1 MFSSMETLLRL
12 LQQDANTSREDLAR
26 LLNLSVEETNARIA
40 ALEKEGVIRGYQA
53 IVDRERLDKN
63 TVTAFIEVRITP
75 ERGGGFDRI
84 AHRIAKF
91 DQVVSC
97 YLISGGYDLLVVV
110 EGGSLREVAS
120 FVSEKLS
127 TIESVI
133 STATHFRLKT
143 YKENG
148 ALFTSDLP
156 EDRLPVSP

>member
-1 MFSSMETLLRL
+1 METLLRL

>member
-1 MFSSMETLLRL
+1 METLLRL
-12 LQQDANTSREDLAR
+12 LQQDSNTSREELAR

-97 YLISGGYDLLVVV
+97 YLISGGYDLIVVV
-110 EGGSLREVAS
+110 QGGSLREVAI
-120 FVSEKLS
+120 FVSDKLS

-148 ALFTSDLP
+148 ALLTSDLP